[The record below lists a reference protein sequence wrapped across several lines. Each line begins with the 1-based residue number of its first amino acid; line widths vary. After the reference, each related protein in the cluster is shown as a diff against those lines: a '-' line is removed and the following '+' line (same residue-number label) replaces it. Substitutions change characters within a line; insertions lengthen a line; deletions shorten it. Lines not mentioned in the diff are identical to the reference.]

1 MGDGLPRL
9 LLITLT
15 CTLLWGCGIV
25 ENDGDSDESAADST
39 FFRATLNGE
48 EGWSG
53 DSDAAFS
60 KQGKLDWLTVFAD
73 SMYEGQYYRERLSL
87 SLPFEGRGVYPM
99 VENEYR
105 INNDYTRT
113 SGVFFST
120 NDGDV
125 ALTRYR
131 PVSDSSVNQLSIANY
146 DSTTDVMTG
155 TFRTT
160 VVIVEEDQEPE
171 TGEPPRRRPD
181 TLRFTD
187 GEFRVKVRDLREQ

>member
-1 MGDGLPRL
+1 
-9 LLITLT
+9 
-15 CTLLWGCGIV
+15 
-25 ENDGDSDESAADST
+25 
-39 FFRATLNGE
+39 
-48 EGWSG
+48 
-53 DSDAAFS
+53 
-60 KQGKLDWLTVFAD
+60 
-73 SMYEGQYYRERLSL
+73 
-87 SLPFEGRGVYPM
+87 M

-131 PVSDSSVNQLSIANY
+131 PVPDSSVNQLSIANY